1 MNGYIII
8 TQKEML
14 EKVLIPLKETLSN
27 SIYQLIVL
35 YYVQSLLHA
44 QISIQMDLYRI
55 LDLFHTI
62 DHNTFAR
69 I

>member
-14 EKVLIPLKETLSN
+14 EKVLLPLKATLSN

-44 QISIQMDLYRI
+44 QISIQLDLYAW
-55 LDLFHTI
+55 LVF
-62 DHNTFAR
+62 FMK
-69 I
+69 